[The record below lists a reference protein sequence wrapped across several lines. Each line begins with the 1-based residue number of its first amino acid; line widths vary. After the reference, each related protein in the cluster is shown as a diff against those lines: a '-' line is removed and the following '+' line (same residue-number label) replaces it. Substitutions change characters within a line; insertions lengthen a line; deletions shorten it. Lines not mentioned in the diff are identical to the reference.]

1 MDPRKKRLLPFY
13 VIVTVIFFFL
23 LFNLLWTLFLD
34 EGSPLRQVLYL
45 ITVNLTLSLFIIG
58 IISYAIDRKFEPSDK
73 DNEEK
78 RKKFKDF
85 SKFEKVTTIITVLS
99 WIIISMSILLG
110 EYLLFFL
117 GPNIFTDF
125 FIIFEYVGVGLFVI
139 ASVLILK

>member
-23 LFNLLWTLFLD
+23 IVNIFWFFFLD

-45 ITVNLTLSLFIIG
+45 ITVSLTLSLFIIG
-58 IISYAIDRKFEPSDK
+58 IIGYAIDKKFEPFDK
-73 DNEEK
+73 ENGEV

-85 SKFEKVTTIITVLS
+85 SKYEKVTTIITVLS
-99 WIIISMSILLG
+99 WIIMSMSIIMGESLL
-110 EYLLFFL
+110 LLL

-125 FIIFEYVGVGLFVI
+125 FIMFEYVGVGLFVI
-139 ASVLILK
+139 GTVLILK